1 MIPRLRAPLSNS
13 LARGLA
19 NKSHQ
24 LFSEIGTLK
33 DILQQNT
40 GKRLSVSYEKRALP
54 SLRLLTVHVQSP
66 NRETHII
73 YMFKFVSYDYSF
85 VTNLK

>member
-1 MIPRLRAPLSNS
+1 MHRK
-13 LARGLA
+13 LA
-19 NKSHQ
+19 
-24 LFSEIGTLK
+24 SEFGTLK
-33 DILQQNT
+33 DILQQIT
-40 GKRLSVSYEKRALP
+40 GKRLSVSYEERALP

-66 NRETHII
+66 NPETHII